1 MVQGDCGRLH
11 LAGADFCFGQAGRR
25 FWCCRLGTGQDG
37 RGVPGGLMA
46 QEPPSWAPMAGTTS
60 PFRHNSGRGPGENRA
75 SKTQRVPSTLMVL
88 GITRWTSLLPR
99 RGSRYRRAARHE
111 REQHRHTLRARGKD
125 DTNRAQSSRSS
136 GGWIPKSSRSH
147 AEVYT
152 WLDDVY
158 SGEEWSRL
166 ELGIRRSATSSSVSL
181 GSVLRAGPT

>member
-46 QEPPSWAPMAGTTS
+46 QAPPSWAPMAGTTS

-99 RGSRYRRAARHE
+99 RGSGYRRAAGHD
-111 REQHRHTLRARGKD
+111 REQLCHTLRVRGKD
-125 DTNRAQSSRSS
+125 DTNRTQTTKTRRKKK
-136 GGWIPKSSRSH
+136 PKRTRTQT
-147 AEVYT
+147 EENT
-152 WLDDVY
+152 WLV
-158 SGEEWSRL
+158 
-166 ELGIRRSATSSSVSL
+166 
-181 GSVLRAGPT
+181 